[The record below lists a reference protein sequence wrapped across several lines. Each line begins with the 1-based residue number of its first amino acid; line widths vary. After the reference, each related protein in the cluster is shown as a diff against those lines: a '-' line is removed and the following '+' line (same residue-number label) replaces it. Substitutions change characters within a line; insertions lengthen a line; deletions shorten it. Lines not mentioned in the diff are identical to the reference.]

1 MSSETGFIERGGSTD
16 SWLTQYDLVNPKKAY
31 EDITNSIKNGE
42 IVTLAAIV
50 SAGIGEISVRAVI
63 TQVEVEVEVEALFNG
78 IYRVEAD
85 GLFGDDSPQIEARG
99 VTNHSD
105 PLGSNGGNK
114 QDLTVVIKL
123 SGDNKISS
131 GHFFL
136 ATKEYP

>member
-1 MSSETGFIERGGSTD
+1 MVD
-16 SWLTQYDLVNPKKAY
+16 PKKAY
-31 EDITNSIKNGE
+31 KDITYSIQNGE
-42 IVTLAAIV
+42 NVKLAAIV

-63 TQVEVEVEVEALFNG
+63 ASFNG

-136 ATKEYP
+136 ETAQYP

>member
-1 MSSETGFIERGGSTD
+1 MSSETSSLERGGSAS
-16 SWLTQYDLVNPKKAY
+16 SWLTQYDLVDPGKAY
-31 EDITNSIKNGE
+31 DDITNSIKNRE
-42 IVTLAAIV
+42 KVTLVAIV
-50 SAGIGEISVRAVI
+50 SAGIGEISVRATI
-63 TQVEVEVEVEALFNG
+63 TQVEVEVLFNG
-78 IYRVEAD
+78 LDRVEAD

-136 ATKEYP
+136 ETE

>member
-1 MSSETGFIERGGSTD
+1 MSSETGSIERGGSAD
-16 SWLTQYDLVNPKKAY
+16 SWLTQYDLVDPKKAY
-31 EDITNSIKNGE
+31 KDITYSIQNGE
-42 IVTLAAIV
+42 NVKLAAIV

-63 TQVEVEVEVEALFNG
+63 ASFNG

-136 ATKEYP
+136 ETAQYP

>member
-1 MSSETGFIERGGSTD
+1 MSSETSSLERGGSAS
-16 SWLTQYDLVNPKKAY
+16 SWLTQYDLVNPEKAY
-31 EDITNSIKNGE
+31 DDITNSIKNRE
-42 IVTLAAIV
+42 KVTLAAIV

-63 TQVEVEVEVEALFNG
+63 TQVEVEVEALFNG

>member
-1 MSSETGFIERGGSTD
+1 MSSETGSIERGGSAD
-16 SWLTQYDLVNPKKAY
+16 SWLTQYDLVDPEKAY
-31 EDITNSIKNGE
+31 KDITDSIQNGE
-42 IVTLAAIV
+42 KVTLAARV
-50 SAGIGEISVRAVI
+50 SAGIGEISVRAAI
-63 TQVEVEVEVEALFNG
+63 TQVEVEALFNG
-78 IYRVEAD
+78 VCRVEAD

>member
-1 MSSETGFIERGGSTD
+1 MSSETSSLERGGSAS
-16 SWLTQYDLVNPKKAY
+16 SWLTQYDLVDPGKAY
-31 EDITNSIKNGE
+31 DDITNSIRNGE
-42 IVTLAAIV
+42 KVTLAAIV
-50 SAGIGEISVRAVI
+50 SAGIGEISVRDAT
-63 TQVEVEVEVEALFNG
+63 TQVEASFNG
-78 IYRVEAD
+78 LDRVEAD

-136 ATKEYP
+136 ETE

>member
-1 MSSETGFIERGGSTD
+1 MSSETSSFERGGSAD

-31 EDITNSIKNGE
+31 EDITNSIKNRE
-42 IVTLAAIV
+42 KVTLEAIV
-50 SAGIGEISVRAVI
+50 SAGIGEISVRATI
-63 TQVEVEVEVEALFNG
+63 TQVEVEVLFNG
-78 IYRVEAD
+78 LDRVEAD

>member
-1 MSSETGFIERGGSTD
+1 MSSETGSIERGGSAD
-16 SWLTQYDLVNPKKAY
+16 SWLTQYDLVDSEKAY
-31 EDITNSIKNGE
+31 KDIADSIQNGE
-42 IVTLAAIV
+42 NVKLAV
-50 SAGIGEISVRAVI
+50 EVPAGIGEISVRAAI
-63 TQVEVEVEVEALFNG
+63 TKVEASFNG
-78 IYRVEAD
+78 LCRVEAD

-114 QDLTVVIKL
+114 QDLTVVIRL

>member
-1 MSSETGFIERGGSTD
+1 MSSETGSIERGGSAD
-16 SWLTQYDLVNPKKAY
+16 SWLTQYDLVDPGKAY
-31 EDITNSIKNGE
+31 DDITNSIRNGE
-42 IVTLAAIV
+42 KVTLAAIV
-50 SAGIGEISVRAVI
+50 PAGIGEISVRATI
-63 TQVEVEVEVEALFNG
+63 TQVEVEVLFNG
-78 IYRVEAD
+78 LDRVEAD

-136 ATKEYP
+136 ATKQYP

>member
-1 MSSETGFIERGGSTD
+1 MSSETGSIERGGSAD

-31 EDITNSIKNGE
+31 EDITNSIQNGE
-42 IVTLAAIV
+42 NVKLAARV
-50 SAGIGEISVRAVI
+50 STGIGEISVRDAT
-63 TQVEVEVEVEALFNG
+63 TQVEASFNG
-78 IYRVEAD
+78 LYRVEAD

-99 VTNHSD
+99 VTNRSD